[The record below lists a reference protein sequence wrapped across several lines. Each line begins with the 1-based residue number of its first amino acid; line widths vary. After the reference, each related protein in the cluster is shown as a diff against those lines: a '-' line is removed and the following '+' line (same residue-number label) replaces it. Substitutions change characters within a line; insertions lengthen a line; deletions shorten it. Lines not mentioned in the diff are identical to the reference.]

1 MKPFGPK
8 CGPTH
13 KVIAQGGRVLAFTF
27 PGQGSQKP
35 GMGSPWVNHES
46 WELVEEASEAC
57 GRDVGQLLLDAEAEE
72 LKQTRN
78 SQLTTFV
85 VSMVVL
91 DAVERT
97 GVAPNLAAGHSL
109 GEYSALCASG
119 ALSFEDAVRLVAERG
134 EAMQIAADE
143 QEGAMA
149 AILGLDDDLVVAACA
164 RIGGDVWVANYNAPG
179 QVVIAGSPAAVTE
192 AGEKA
197 KELGAK
203 RAMALPVGGAF
214 HTPFMSP
221 ARDRLRKALGEVE
234 VRAPA
239 VPIVANVDA
248 MARDEADEWPQLLA
262 SQLCSPVQWR
272 QSLYTLSDAGCTT
285 FVELGPGTVLTG
297 MAKRT
302 LKESMTLSVGAPEE
316 LDALLVAVTDLGSSE
331 QPAAG
336 TGEHLYVTERLVVSP
351 CAGTFTPQE
360 GLDSDQIIA
369 VGDVVGWVAE
379 EEVRSPF
386 SGAIMDFIALEGE
399 RVTAR
404 QPIAW
409 LRTN

>member
-1 MKPFGPK
+1 M
-8 CGPTH
+8 
-13 KVIAQGGRVLAFTF
+13 LAFTF

-35 GMGSPWVNHES
+35 AMGEEWIKHES
-46 WELVEEASEAC
+46 WELVDEASDAC
-57 GRDVGQLLLDAEAEE
+57 GRDVAQLLLKADADE

-85 VSMVVL
+85 LSMVIL

-97 GVAPNLAAGHSL
+97 GVAPNFTAGHSL

-119 ALSFEDAVRLVAERG
+119 ALSFEDAVRLVSERG
-134 EAMQIAADE
+134 EAMQVAADE
-143 QEGAMA
+143 QDGSMA
-149 AILGLDDDLVVAACA
+149 AVLGLDDDLVVSACA
-164 RIGGDVWVANYNAPG
+164 RVDGDVWVANYNAPG
-179 QVVIAGSPAAVTE
+179 QVVIAGDPAALTD

-203 RAMALPVGGAF
+203 RSMALPVGGAF
-214 HTPFMSP
+214 HTPFMAP
-221 ARDRLRKALGEVE
+221 ARDRLRKALAEVE
-234 VRAPA
+234 VRDPA
-239 VPIVANVDA
+239 IPVFANVDA
-248 MARDEADEWPQLLA
+248 ISRDTAEEWPQLLA

-272 QSLYTLSDAGCTT
+272 QTLYAMQELGCAT

-302 LKESMTLSVGAPEE
+302 LKNVNTLSVATPEDVDTP
-316 LDALLVAVTDLGSSE
+316 LTAVTDLGSSSQGAKE
-331 QPAAG
+331 S
-336 TGEHLYVTERLVVSP
+336 GEYLYVTERLVVSP
-351 CAGTFTPQE
+351 CAGIFAPDPRVT
-360 GLDSDQIIA
+360 LDKVIK
-369 VGDVVGWVAE
+369 VGDIVGWVND

-386 SGAIMDFIALEGE
+386 AGLLMEFMALDSE

-409 LRTN
+409 LRTK

>member
-1 MKPFGPK
+1 M
-8 CGPTH
+8 
-13 KVIAQGGRVLAFTF
+13 LAFTF

-35 GMGSPWVNHES
+35 GMGSEWVEHES
-46 WELVEEASEAC
+46 WELVDEASEAC
-57 GRDVGQLLLDAEAEE
+57 GRDVGQLLLEADADE

-85 VSMVVL
+85 LSMVVL

-97 GVAPNLAAGHSL
+97 GVVPNLVAGHSL

-143 QEGAMA
+143 QDGTMA
-149 AILGLDDDLVVAACA
+149 AVLGLDDDLVVTACA
-164 RIGGDVWVANYNAPG
+164 RVDGDVWVANYNAPG
-179 QVVIAGSPAAVTE
+179 QIVIAGSPDAVGE

-203 RAMALPVGGAF
+203 RAMGLPVGGAF
-214 HTPFMSP
+214 HTPFMAP
-221 ARDRLRKALGEVE
+221 ARDRLRKALAEVE

-239 VPIVANVDA
+239 IPVVANVDA
-248 MARDEADEWPQLLA
+248 TAREEAEEWPQLLA

-272 QSLYTLSDAGCTT
+272 QSLYTLQELGCST

-302 LKESMTLSVGAPEE
+302 LKGANTLSVGTPE
-316 LDALLVAVTDLGSSE
+316 DVDVLLTTVTDLGSSG
-331 QPAAG
+331 QTGNGA
-336 TGEHLYVTERLVVSP
+336 GEHLYVTERLVVSP
-351 CAGTFTPQE
+351 CAGVFEPKQ
-360 GLDSDQIIA
+360 GISGDQPIN

-386 SGAIMDFIALEGE
+386 AGILMEFMALENE

-409 LRTN
+409 LRTR

>member
-1 MKPFGPK
+1 
-8 CGPTH
+8 
-13 KVIAQGGRVLAFTF
+13 
-27 PGQGSQKP
+27 
-35 GMGSPWVNHES
+35 MGSEWVEHES
-46 WELVEEASEAC
+46 WELVDEASAAC
-57 GRDVGQLLLDAEAEE
+57 GRDVSQLLLEADADE

-85 VSMVVL
+85 LSMVVL

-97 GVAPNLAAGHSL
+97 GVVPNLAAGHSL

-134 EAMQIAADE
+134 EAMQVAADE
-143 QEGAMA
+143 QDGTMA
-149 AILGLDDDLVVAACA
+149 AVLGLDDDLVVAACA
-164 RIGGDVWVANYNAPG
+164 RVDGDVWVANYNAPG
-179 QVVIAGSPAAVTE
+179 QIVIAGSPTAVE
-192 AGEKA
+192 DASEKA

-203 RAMALPVGGAF
+203 RAMGLPVGGAF
-214 HTPFMSP
+214 HTPFMAP
-221 ARDRLRKALGEVE
+221 ARDRLRKALAEVE

-239 VPIVANVDA
+239 IPVVANVDA
-248 MARDEADEWPQLLA
+248 AARKDAEEWPQLLA

-272 QSLYTLSDAGCTT
+272 QSLYTLQELGCST

-302 LKESMTLSVGAPEE
+302 LKEVNTLSVATPE
-316 LDALLVAVTDLGSSE
+316 DVDTLLATVTDLRSSGQGGSG
-331 QPAAG
+331 A
-336 TGEHLYVTERLVVSP
+336 GEHLYVTERLVVSP
-351 CAGTFTPQE
+351 CAGVFVPKQ
-360 GLDSDQIIA
+360 GISGDQPIS

-386 SGAIMDFIALEGE
+386 AGLLMEFMALESE

-409 LRTN
+409 LRTK

>member
-1 MKPFGPK
+1 
-8 CGPTH
+8 
-13 KVIAQGGRVLAFTF
+13 
-27 PGQGSQKP
+27 
-35 GMGSPWVNHES
+35 MGSEWVEHES
-46 WELVEEASEAC
+46 WELVDEASTAC
-57 GRDVGQLLLDAEAEE
+57 GRDVGQLLLKADADE

-85 VSMVVL
+85 LSMVVL

-134 EAMQIAADE
+134 EAMQVAADE
-143 QEGAMA
+143 QHGAMA
-149 AILGLDDDLVVAACA
+149 AILGLDDDLVVTACA
-164 RIGGDVWVANYNAPG
+164 RVDGDVWVANYNAPG
-179 QVVIAGSPAAVTE
+179 QIVIAGSPTAVE
-192 AGEKA
+192 DASEKA

-203 RAMALPVGGAF
+203 RAMGLPVGGAF
-214 HTPFMSP
+214 HTPFMAP
-221 ARDRLRKALGEVE
+221 ARDRLRKALAEVE

-239 VPIVANVDA
+239 IPVVANVDA
-248 MARDEADEWPQLLA
+248 VARDDADEWPQLLA

-272 QSLYTLSDAGCTT
+272 QSLYALQELGCST

-302 LKESMTLSVGAPEE
+302 LKEVSTLSVATPEDV
-316 LDALLVAVTDLGSSE
+316 DALLAAVTDLESSSQGSGG
-331 QPAAG
+331 A
-336 TGEHLYVTERLVVSP
+336 GEHLYVTERLVVSP
-351 CAGTFTPQE
+351 CAGVFVPKQ
-360 GLDSDQIIA
+360 GISGDQPIN

-386 SGAIMDFIALEGE
+386 AGLLMEFMALESE

-409 LRTN
+409 LRTR

>member
-1 MKPFGPK
+1 
-8 CGPTH
+8 
-13 KVIAQGGRVLAFTF
+13 VLAFTF

-35 GMGSPWVNHES
+35 AMGSEWVEHES
-46 WELVEEASEAC
+46 WELVDEASAAC
-57 GRDVGQLLLDAEAEE
+57 GRDVSQLLLEADADE

-85 VSMVVL
+85 LSMVVL

-97 GVAPNLAAGHSL
+97 GVVPNLAAGHSL

-134 EAMQIAADE
+134 EAMQVAADE
-143 QEGAMA
+143 QDGTMA
-149 AILGLDDDLVVAACA
+149 AVLGLDDDLVVAACA
-164 RIGGDVWVANYNAPG
+164 RVDGDVWVANYNAPG
-179 QVVIAGSPAAVTE
+179 QIVIAGSPTAVE
-192 AGEKA
+192 DASEKA

-203 RAMALPVGGAF
+203 RAMGLPVGGAF
-214 HTPFMSP
+214 HTPFMAP
-221 ARDRLRKALGEVE
+221 ARDRLRKALAEVE

-239 VPIVANVDA
+239 IPVVANVDA
-248 MARDEADEWPQLLA
+248 AARKDAEEWPQLLA

-272 QSLYTLSDAGCTT
+272 QSLYTLQELGCST

-302 LKESMTLSVGAPEE
+302 LKEVNTLSVATPE
-316 LDALLVAVTDLGSSE
+316 DVDTLLATVTDLRSSGQGGSG
-331 QPAAG
+331 A
-336 TGEHLYVTERLVVSP
+336 GEHLYVTERLVVSP
-351 CAGTFTPQE
+351 CAGVFVPKQ
-360 GLDSDQIIA
+360 GISGDQPIS

-386 SGAIMDFIALEGE
+386 AGLLMEFMALENE

-409 LRTN
+409 LRTK

>member
-1 MKPFGPK
+1 M
-8 CGPTH
+8 
-13 KVIAQGGRVLAFTF
+13 LAFTF

-35 GMGSPWVNHES
+35 AMGEEWIKHES
-46 WELVEEASEAC
+46 WELVDEASDAC
-57 GRDVGQLLLDAEAEE
+57 GRDVAQLLLKADADE

-85 VSMVVL
+85 LSMVIL

-97 GVAPNLAAGHSL
+97 GVAPNFTAGHSL

-119 ALSFEDAVRLVAERG
+119 ALSFEDAVRLVSERG
-134 EAMQIAADE
+134 EAMQVAADE
-143 QEGAMA
+143 QDGSMA
-149 AILGLDDDLVVAACA
+149 AVLGLDDDLVVSACA
-164 RIGGDVWVANYNAPG
+164 RVDGDVWVANYNAPG
-179 QVVIAGSPAAVTE
+179 QVVIAGDPAALTD

-203 RAMALPVGGAF
+203 RSMALPVGGAF
-214 HTPFMSP
+214 HTPFMAP
-221 ARDRLRKALGEVE
+221 ARDRLRKALAEVE
-234 VRAPA
+234 VRDPA
-239 VPIVANVDA
+239 IPVFANVDA
-248 MARDEADEWPQLLA
+248 ISRDTAEEWPQLLA

-272 QSLYTLSDAGCTT
+272 QTLYAMQELGCAT

-302 LKESMTLSVGAPEE
+302 LKNVNTLSVATPE
-316 LDALLVAVTDLGSSE
+316 DVDTLLTAVTDLGSSSQGAKE
-331 QPAAG
+331 S
-336 TGEHLYVTERLVVSP
+336 GEYLYVTERLVVSP
-351 CAGTFTPQE
+351 CAGIFAPDPRVT
-360 GLDSDQIIA
+360 LDKVIK
-369 VGDVVGWVAE
+369 VGDIVGWVND

-386 SGAIMDFIALEGE
+386 AGLLMEFMALDSE

-409 LRTN
+409 LRTK

>member
-1 MKPFGPK
+1 
-8 CGPTH
+8 
-13 KVIAQGGRVLAFTF
+13 VLAFTF

-35 GMGSPWVNHES
+35 GMGAEWVDHDS
-46 WELVEEASEAC
+46 WELVEEASQAC
-57 GRDVGQLLLDAEAEE
+57 GRDVTQLLLNADADE

-85 VSMVVL
+85 LSMVVL

-143 QEGAMA
+143 QDGTMA
-149 AILGLDDDLVVAACA
+149 AVLGLDDDLVVSACA
-164 RIGGDVWVANYNAPG
+164 RVDGDVWVANHNAPG
-179 QVVIAGSPAAVTE
+179 QVVIAGSPSAVEE

-203 RAMALPVGGAF
+203 RAMGLPVGGAF
-214 HTPFMSP
+214 HTPFMAP
-221 ARDRLRKALGEVE
+221 ARDRLRKALSEIE
-234 VRAPA
+234 VRDPA
-239 VPIVANVDA
+239 IPIVANVDA
-248 MARDEADEWPQLLA
+248 TARQEAEEWPQLLA

-272 QSLYTLSDAGCTT
+272 QSLYALHELGCLT

-302 LKESMTLSVGAPEE
+302 LKDVNTMSVATPEDVDTLLA
-316 LDALLVAVTDLGSSE
+316 AVTDLGSSG
-331 QPAAG
+331 QNAG
-336 TGEHLYVTERLVVSP
+336 VAGEHLYVTERLVVSP
-351 CAGTFTPQE
+351 CAGIFSPKE
-360 GLDSDQIIA
+360 GLQTDQLVN

-386 SGAIMDFIALEGE
+386 AGLLMEFMALDSE

-409 LRTN
+409 LRTR

>member
-1 MKPFGPK
+1 M
-8 CGPTH
+8 
-13 KVIAQGGRVLAFTF
+13 LAFTF

-35 GMGSPWVNHES
+35 SMGSEWVEHES
-46 WELVEEASEAC
+46 WELVDEASTAC
-57 GRDVGQLLLDAEAEE
+57 GRDVSQLLLEADADE

-85 VSMVVL
+85 LSMVVL

-134 EAMQIAADE
+134 EAMQVAADE
-143 QEGAMA
+143 QAGAMA
-149 AILGLDDDLVVAACA
+149 AILGLDDDLVVTACA
-164 RIGGDVWVANYNAPG
+164 RVDGDVWVANYNAPG
-179 QVVIAGSPAAVTE
+179 QIVIAGSPTAVE
-192 AGEKA
+192 DASEKA

-203 RAMALPVGGAF
+203 RAMGLPVGGAF
-214 HTPFMSP
+214 HTPFMAP
-221 ARDRLRKALGEVE
+221 ARDRLRKALAEVE

-239 VPIVANVDA
+239 IPVIANVDA
-248 MARDEADEWPQLLA
+248 AAREDADEWPQLLA
-262 SQLCSPVQWR
+262 SQLCTPVQWR
-272 QSLYTLSDAGCTT
+272 QSLYALQELGCST

-302 LKESMTLSVGAPEE
+302 LKEVTTLSVATPEDV
-316 LDALLVAVTDLGSSE
+316 DALLAAVTDLGSSG
-331 QPAAG
+331 QGSSGA
-336 TGEHLYVTERLVVSP
+336 GEHLYVTERLVVSP
-351 CAGTFTPQE
+351 CAGVFVPKQ
-360 GLDSDQIIA
+360 GISADQLIN

-386 SGAIMDFIALEGE
+386 AGLLMEFMALESE

-409 LRTN
+409 LRTR

>member
-1 MKPFGPK
+1 M
-8 CGPTH
+8 
-13 KVIAQGGRVLAFTF
+13 LAFTF

-35 GMGSPWVNHES
+35 AMGEEWIKHES
-46 WELVEEASEAC
+46 WELVDEASDAC
-57 GRDVGQLLLDAEAEE
+57 GRDVAQLLLKADADE

-85 VSMVVL
+85 LSMVIL

-97 GVAPNLAAGHSL
+97 GVAPNFTAGHSL

-119 ALSFEDAVRLVAERG
+119 ALSFEDAVRLVSERG
-134 EAMQIAADE
+134 EAMQVAADE
-143 QEGAMA
+143 QDGSMA
-149 AILGLDDDLVVAACA
+149 AVLGLDDDLVVSACA
-164 RIGGDVWVANYNAPG
+164 RVDGDVWVANYNAPG
-179 QVVIAGSPAAVTE
+179 QVVIAGDPAALTD

-203 RAMALPVGGAF
+203 RSMALPVGGAF
-214 HTPFMSP
+214 HTPFMAP
-221 ARDRLRKALGEVE
+221 ARDRLRKALAEVE
-234 VRAPA
+234 VRDPA
-239 VPIVANVDA
+239 IPVFANVDA
-248 MARDEADEWPQLLA
+248 ISRDTAEEWPQLLA

-272 QSLYTLSDAGCTT
+272 QTLYAMQELGCAT

-302 LKESMTLSVGAPEE
+302 LKDVNTLSVATPE
-316 LDALLVAVTDLGSSE
+316 DVDTLLAAVTDLGSSSQGAKE
-331 QPAAG
+331 A
-336 TGEHLYVTERLVVSP
+336 GEHLYVTERLVVSP
-351 CAGTFTPQE
+351 CAGIFAPDPRVT
-360 GLDSDQIIA
+360 LDKVIK
-369 VGDVVGWVAE
+369 VGDIVGWVND

-386 SGAIMDFIALEGE
+386 AGLLMEFMALDSE

-409 LRTN
+409 LRTK

>member
-1 MKPFGPK
+1 M
-8 CGPTH
+8 
-13 KVIAQGGRVLAFTF
+13 LAFTF

-35 GMGSPWVNHES
+35 SMGSEWVEHES
-46 WELVEEASEAC
+46 WELVDEASTAC
-57 GRDVGQLLLDAEAEE
+57 GRDVSQLLLEADADE

-85 VSMVVL
+85 LSMVVL

-134 EAMQIAADE
+134 EAMQVAADE
-143 QEGAMA
+143 QAGAMA
-149 AILGLDDDLVVAACA
+149 AILGLDDDLVVTACA
-164 RIGGDVWVANYNAPG
+164 RVDGDVWVANYNAPG
-179 QVVIAGSPAAVTE
+179 QIVIAGSPTAVE
-192 AGEKA
+192 DASEKA

-203 RAMALPVGGAF
+203 RAMGLPVGGAF
-214 HTPFMSP
+214 HTPFMAP
-221 ARDRLRKALGEVE
+221 ARDRLRKALAEVE

-239 VPIVANVDA
+239 IPVIANVDA
-248 MARDEADEWPQLLA
+248 AAREDADEWPQLLA
-262 SQLCSPVQWR
+262 SQLCTPVQWR
-272 QSLYTLSDAGCTT
+272 QSLYALQELGCST

-302 LKESMTLSVGAPEE
+302 LKEVTTLSVATPEDV
-316 LDALLVAVTDLGSSE
+316 DALLAAVTDLGSSD
-331 QPAAG
+331 QGSSGA
-336 TGEHLYVTERLVVSP
+336 GEHLYVTERLVVSP
-351 CAGTFTPQE
+351 CAGVFVPKQ
-360 GLDSDQIIA
+360 GISADQLIN

-386 SGAIMDFIALEGE
+386 AGLLMEFMALESE

-409 LRTN
+409 LRTR

>member
-1 MKPFGPK
+1 
-8 CGPTH
+8 
-13 KVIAQGGRVLAFTF
+13 
-27 PGQGSQKP
+27 
-35 GMGSPWVNHES
+35 MGSEWVEHES
-46 WELVEEASEAC
+46 WELVDEASAAC
-57 GRDVGQLLLDAEAEE
+57 GRDVSQLLLEADADE

-85 VSMVVL
+85 LSMVVL

-97 GVAPNLAAGHSL
+97 GVVPNLAAGHSL

-134 EAMQIAADE
+134 EAMQVAADE
-143 QEGAMA
+143 QDGTMA
-149 AILGLDDDLVVAACA
+149 AVLGLDDDLVVAACA
-164 RIGGDVWVANYNAPG
+164 RVDGDVWVANYNAPG
-179 QVVIAGSPAAVTE
+179 QIVIAGSPTAVE
-192 AGEKA
+192 DASEKA

-203 RAMALPVGGAF
+203 RAMGLPVGGAF
-214 HTPFMSP
+214 HTPFMAP
-221 ARDRLRKALGEVE
+221 ARDRLRKALAEVE

-239 VPIVANVDA
+239 IPVVANVDA
-248 MARDEADEWPQLLA
+248 TAREDADEWPQLLA

-272 QSLYTLSDAGCTT
+272 QSLYTLQELGCST

-302 LKESMTLSVGAPEE
+302 LKEVNTLSVATPEDV
-316 LDALLVAVTDLGSSE
+316 DALLATVTDLGSSG
-331 QPAAG
+331 QGGSGA
-336 TGEHLYVTERLVVSP
+336 GEHLYVTERLVVSP
-351 CAGTFTPQE
+351 CAGVFVPKQ
-360 GLDSDQIIA
+360 GISGDQPIS

-386 SGAIMDFIALEGE
+386 AGLLMEFMALESE

-409 LRTN
+409 LRTK

>member
-1 MKPFGPK
+1 
-8 CGPTH
+8 
-13 KVIAQGGRVLAFTF
+13 
-27 PGQGSQKP
+27 
-35 GMGSPWVNHES
+35 MGSEWVEHES
-46 WELVEEASEAC
+46 WELVDEASAAC
-57 GRDVGQLLLDAEAEE
+57 GRDVSQLLLEADADG

-85 VSMVVL
+85 LSMVVL

-97 GVAPNLAAGHSL
+97 GVVPNLAAGHSL

-134 EAMQIAADE
+134 EAMQVAADE
-143 QEGAMA
+143 QDGTMA
-149 AILGLDDDLVVAACA
+149 AVLGLDDDLVVAACA
-164 RIGGDVWVANYNAPG
+164 RVDGDVWVANYNAPG
-179 QVVIAGSPAAVTE
+179 QIVIAGSPTAVE
-192 AGEKA
+192 DASEKA

-203 RAMALPVGGAF
+203 RAMGLPVGGAF
-214 HTPFMSP
+214 HTPFMAP
-221 ARDRLRKALGEVE
+221 ARDRLRKALAEVE

-239 VPIVANVDA
+239 IPVVANVDA
-248 MARDEADEWPQLLA
+248 AARKDAEEWPQLLA

-272 QSLYTLSDAGCTT
+272 QSLYTLQELGCST

-302 LKESMTLSVGAPEE
+302 LKEVNTLSVATPE
-316 LDALLVAVTDLGSSE
+316 DVDTLLATVTDLRSSGQGGSG
-331 QPAAG
+331 A
-336 TGEHLYVTERLVVSP
+336 GEHLYVTERLVVSP
-351 CAGTFTPQE
+351 CAGVFVPKQ
-360 GLDSDQIIA
+360 GISGDQPIS

-386 SGAIMDFIALEGE
+386 AGLLMEFMALENE

-409 LRTN
+409 LRTK

>member
-1 MKPFGPK
+1 
-8 CGPTH
+8 
-13 KVIAQGGRVLAFTF
+13 VLAFTF

-35 GMGSPWVNHES
+35 GMGSEWVEHES
-46 WELVEEASEAC
+46 WELVDEASEAC
-57 GRDVGQLLLDAEAEE
+57 GRDIGQLLLDADANE

-85 VSMVVL
+85 LSMVVL

-97 GVAPNLAAGHSL
+97 GVVPNLAAGHSL

-143 QEGAMA
+143 QDGTMA
-149 AILGLDDDLVVAACA
+149 AVLGLDDDLVVTACA
-164 RIGGDVWVANYNAPG
+164 RVDGDVWVANYNAPG
-179 QVVIAGSPAAVTE
+179 QIVIAGSPGAV
-192 AGEKA
+192 ADASDKA

-214 HTPFMSP
+214 HTPFMAP
-221 ARDRLRKALGEVE
+221 ARDRLRKALAEVE

-239 VPIVANVDA
+239 IPVVANVDA
-248 MARDEADEWPQLLA
+248 TAREDAEEWPQLLA

-272 QSLYTLSDAGCTT
+272 QSLYTLQELGCST

-302 LKESMTLSVGAPEE
+302 LKEANTLSVGTPE
-316 LDALLVAVTDLGSSE
+316 DVDVLLTTVTDLGSSG
-331 QPAAG
+331 QSGNGA
-336 TGEHLYVTERLVVSP
+336 GEHLYVTERLVVSP
-351 CAGTFTPQE
+351 CAGVFAPKQ
-360 GLDSDQIIA
+360 GISGDQPIN

-386 SGAIMDFIALEGE
+386 AGILMEFMALENE

-409 LRTN
+409 LRTR

>member
-1 MKPFGPK
+1 
-8 CGPTH
+8 
-13 KVIAQGGRVLAFTF
+13 
-27 PGQGSQKP
+27 
-35 GMGSPWVNHES
+35 MGSEWVEHES
-46 WELVEEASEAC
+46 WELVDEASTAC
-57 GRDVGQLLLDAEAEE
+57 GRDVSQLLLEADADE

-85 VSMVVL
+85 LSMVVL

-134 EAMQIAADE
+134 EAMQVAADE
-143 QEGAMA
+143 QAGAMA
-149 AILGLDDDLVVAACA
+149 AILGLDDDLVVTACA
-164 RIGGDVWVANYNAPG
+164 RVDGDVWVANYNAPG
-179 QVVIAGSPAAVTE
+179 QIVIAGSPTAVE
-192 AGEKA
+192 DASEKA

-203 RAMALPVGGAF
+203 RAMGLPVGGAF
-214 HTPFMSP
+214 HTPFMAP
-221 ARDRLRKALGEVE
+221 ARDRLRKALAEVE

-239 VPIVANVDA
+239 IPVIANVDA
-248 MARDEADEWPQLLA
+248 AAREDADEWPQLLA
-262 SQLCSPVQWR
+262 SQLCTPVQWR
-272 QSLYTLSDAGCTT
+272 QSLYALQELGCST

-302 LKESMTLSVGAPEE
+302 LKEVTTLSVATPEDV
-316 LDALLVAVTDLGSSE
+316 DALLAAVTDLGSSG
-331 QPAAG
+331 QGSSGA
-336 TGEHLYVTERLVVSP
+336 GEHLYVTERLVVSP
-351 CAGTFTPQE
+351 CAGVFVPKQ
-360 GLDSDQIIA
+360 GISADQLIN

-386 SGAIMDFIALEGE
+386 AGLLMEFMALESE

-409 LRTN
+409 LRTR

>member
-1 MKPFGPK
+1 M
-8 CGPTH
+8 
-13 KVIAQGGRVLAFTF
+13 LAFTF

-35 GMGSPWVNHES
+35 GMGVEWVDHES
-46 WELVEEASEAC
+46 WELVEEASQAC
-57 GRDVGQLLLDAEAEE
+57 GRDVAQLLLNADAEE

-85 VSMVVL
+85 LSMVVL

-143 QEGAMA
+143 QDGTMA
-149 AILGLDDDLVVAACA
+149 AVLGLDDDLVVSACA
-164 RIGGDVWVANYNAPG
+164 RVDGDVWVANYNAPG
-179 QVVIAGSPAAVTE
+179 QVVIAGDPSAVEE

-203 RAMALPVGGAF
+203 RAMGLPVGGAF
-214 HTPFMSP
+214 HTPFMAP
-221 ARDRLRKALGEVE
+221 ARDRLRKALSEIE

-239 VPIVANVDA
+239 IPIVANVDA
-248 MARDEADEWPQLLA
+248 AARQEAEEWPQLLA

-272 QSLYTLSDAGCTT
+272 QSLYALDELGCLT

-302 LKESMTLSVGAPEE
+302 LKDINTMSVATPEDVDTLLAT
-316 LDALLVAVTDLGSSE
+316 VTDLGSSG
-331 QPAAG
+331 PSAG
-336 TGEHLYVTERLVVSP
+336 VAGEHLYVTERLVVSP
-351 CAGTFTPQE
+351 CAGIFSPKE
-360 GLDSDQIIA
+360 GLQADHLVS

-386 SGAIMDFIALEGE
+386 AGLLMEFMALDSE

-409 LRTN
+409 LRTR

>member
-1 MKPFGPK
+1 
-8 CGPTH
+8 
-13 KVIAQGGRVLAFTF
+13 VLAFTF

-35 GMGSPWVNHES
+35 GMGVEWVDHES
-46 WELVEEASEAC
+46 WELVEEASQAC
-57 GRDVGQLLLDAEAEE
+57 GRDVAQLLLNADAEE

-85 VSMVVL
+85 LSMVVL

-143 QEGAMA
+143 QDGTMA
-149 AILGLDDDLVVAACA
+149 AVLGLDDDLVVSACA
-164 RIGGDVWVANYNAPG
+164 RVDGDVWVANYNAPG
-179 QVVIAGSPAAVTE
+179 QVVIAGDPSAVEE

-203 RAMALPVGGAF
+203 RAMGLPVGGAF
-214 HTPFMSP
+214 HTPFMAP
-221 ARDRLRKALGEVE
+221 ARDRLRKALSEIE

-239 VPIVANVDA
+239 IPIVANVDA
-248 MARDEADEWPQLLA
+248 AARQEAEEWPQLLA

-272 QSLYTLSDAGCTT
+272 QSLYALDELGCLT

-302 LKESMTLSVGAPEE
+302 LKDINTMSVATPEDVDTLLAT
-316 LDALLVAVTDLGSSE
+316 VTDLGSSG
-331 QPAAG
+331 PSAG
-336 TGEHLYVTERLVVSP
+336 VAGEHLYVTERLVVSP
-351 CAGTFTPQE
+351 CAGIFSPKE
-360 GLDSDQIIA
+360 GLQADHLVS

-386 SGAIMDFIALEGE
+386 AGLLMEFMALDSE

-409 LRTN
+409 LRTR

>member
-1 MKPFGPK
+1 M
-8 CGPTH
+8 
-13 KVIAQGGRVLAFTF
+13 LAFTF

-35 GMGSPWVNHES
+35 SMGSEWVEHES
-46 WELVEEASEAC
+46 WELVDEASAAC
-57 GRDVGQLLLDAEAEE
+57 GRDVSQLLLEADADE

-85 VSMVVL
+85 LSMVVL

-97 GVAPNLAAGHSL
+97 GVAPNFAAGHSL

-134 EAMQIAADE
+134 EAMQVAADE
-143 QEGAMA
+143 QDGTMA
-149 AILGLDDDLVVAACA
+149 AILGLDDDLVVSACA
-164 RIGGDVWVANYNAPG
+164 RVDGDVWVANYNAPG
-179 QVVIAGSPAAVTE
+179 QIVIAGSPIAVGD
-192 AGEKA
+192 ASDKA

-203 RAMALPVGGAF
+203 RAMGLPVGGAF
-214 HTPFMSP
+214 HTPFMAP
-221 ARDRLRKALGEVE
+221 ARDRLRKALAEVE

-239 VPIVANVDA
+239 IPVVANVDA
-248 MARDEADEWPQLLA
+248 VAREDAPEWPQLLA

-272 QSLYTLSDAGCTT
+272 QSLYTLQELGCST

-302 LKESMTLSVGAPEE
+302 LKEVNTLSVATPE
-316 LDALLVAVTDLGSSE
+316 DVDTLLATVTDLGSST
-331 QPAAG
+331 QGSSGA
-336 TGEHLYVTERLVVSP
+336 GEHLYVTERLVVSP
-351 CAGTFTPQE
+351 CAGVFVPKQ
-360 GLDSDQIIA
+360 GISGDQPIN

-386 SGAIMDFIALEGE
+386 AGLLMEFMALESE

-409 LRTN
+409 LRTR

>member
-1 MKPFGPK
+1 M
-8 CGPTH
+8 
-13 KVIAQGGRVLAFTF
+13 LAFTF

-35 GMGSPWVNHES
+35 AMGEEWIKHES
-46 WELVEEASEAC
+46 WELVDEASDAC
-57 GRDVGQLLLDAEAEE
+57 GRDVAQLLLTADADE

-85 VSMVVL
+85 LSMVIL

-97 GVAPNLAAGHSL
+97 GVAPNFTAGHSL

-119 ALSFEDAVRLVAERG
+119 ALSFEDAVRLVSERG
-134 EAMQIAADE
+134 EAMQVAADE
-143 QEGAMA
+143 QDGSMA
-149 AILGLDDDLVVAACA
+149 AVLGLDDDLVVSACA
-164 RIGGDVWVANYNAPG
+164 RVDGDVWVANYNAPG
-179 QVVIAGSPAAVTE
+179 QVVIAGDPAALTD

-203 RAMALPVGGAF
+203 RSMALPVGGAF
-214 HTPFMSP
+214 HTPFMAP
-221 ARDRLRKALGEVE
+221 ARDRLRKALAEVE
-234 VRAPA
+234 VRDPA
-239 VPIVANVDA
+239 IPVFANVDA
-248 MARDEADEWPQLLA
+248 ISRDNAEEWPQLLA

-272 QSLYTLSDAGCTT
+272 QTLYAMQELGCAT

-302 LKESMTLSVGAPEE
+302 LKDVNTLSVATPE
-316 LDALLVAVTDLGSSE
+316 DVDTLLAVVTDLGSSSQGAKE
-331 QPAAG
+331 AG
-336 TGEHLYVTERLVVSP
+336 EYLYVTERLVVSP
-351 CAGTFTPQE
+351 CAGIFAPDPRVT
-360 GLDSDQIIA
+360 LDKVIK
-369 VGDVVGWVAE
+369 VGDIVGWVND

-386 SGAIMDFIALEGE
+386 AGLLMEFMALDSE

-409 LRTN
+409 LRTK

>member
-1 MKPFGPK
+1 M
-8 CGPTH
+8 
-13 KVIAQGGRVLAFTF
+13 LAFTF

-35 GMGSPWVNHES
+35 AMGSEWVEHES
-46 WELVEEASEAC
+46 WELVDEASAAC
-57 GRDVGQLLLDAEAEE
+57 GRDVSQLLLEADADE

-85 VSMVVL
+85 LSMVVL

-97 GVAPNLAAGHSL
+97 GVVPNLAAGHSL

-134 EAMQIAADE
+134 EAMQVAADE
-143 QEGAMA
+143 QDGTMA
-149 AILGLDDDLVVAACA
+149 AVLGLDDDLVVAACA
-164 RIGGDVWVANYNAPG
+164 RVDGDVWVANYNAPG
-179 QVVIAGSPAAVTE
+179 QIVIAGSPTAVE
-192 AGEKA
+192 DASEKA

-203 RAMALPVGGAF
+203 RAMGLPVGGAF
-214 HTPFMSP
+214 HTPFMAP
-221 ARDRLRKALGEVE
+221 ARDRLRKALAEVE

-239 VPIVANVDA
+239 IPVVANVDA
-248 MARDEADEWPQLLA
+248 AARKDAEEWPQLLA

-272 QSLYTLSDAGCTT
+272 QSLYTLQELGCST

-302 LKESMTLSVGAPEE
+302 LKEVNTLSVATPE
-316 LDALLVAVTDLGSSE
+316 DVDTLLATVTDLRSSGQGGSG
-331 QPAAG
+331 A
-336 TGEHLYVTERLVVSP
+336 GEHLYVTERLVVSP
-351 CAGTFTPQE
+351 CAGVFVPKQ
-360 GLDSDQIIA
+360 GISGDQPIS

-386 SGAIMDFIALEGE
+386 AGLLMEFMALENE

-409 LRTN
+409 LRTK

>member
-1 MKPFGPK
+1 
-8 CGPTH
+8 
-13 KVIAQGGRVLAFTF
+13 
-27 PGQGSQKP
+27 
-35 GMGSPWVNHES
+35 MGSEWVEHES
-46 WELVEEASEAC
+46 WELVDEASAAC
-57 GRDVGQLLLDAEAEE
+57 GRDVSQLLLEADADE

-85 VSMVVL
+85 LSMVVL

-97 GVAPNLAAGHSL
+97 GVVPNLAAGHSL

-134 EAMQIAADE
+134 EAMQVAADE
-143 QEGAMA
+143 QDGTMA
-149 AILGLDDDLVVAACA
+149 AVLGLDDDLVVAACA
-164 RIGGDVWVANYNAPG
+164 RVDGDVWVANYNAPG
-179 QVVIAGSPAAVTE
+179 QIVIAGSPTAVE
-192 AGEKA
+192 DASEKA

-203 RAMALPVGGAF
+203 RAMGLPVGGAF
-214 HTPFMSP
+214 HTPFMAP
-221 ARDRLRKALGEVE
+221 ARDRLRKALAEVE

-239 VPIVANVDA
+239 IPVVANVDA
-248 MARDEADEWPQLLA
+248 AAREDADEWPQLLA

-272 QSLYTLSDAGCTT
+272 QSLYTLQELGCST

-302 LKESMTLSVGAPEE
+302 LKEVNTLSVATPEDV
-316 LDALLVAVTDLGSSE
+316 DALLATVTDLGSSG
-331 QPAAG
+331 QGGSGA
-336 TGEHLYVTERLVVSP
+336 GEHLYVTERLVVSP
-351 CAGTFTPQE
+351 CAGVFVPKQ
-360 GLDSDQIIA
+360 GISGDQPIS

-386 SGAIMDFIALEGE
+386 AGLLMEFMALESE

-409 LRTN
+409 LRTK

>member
-1 MKPFGPK
+1 M
-8 CGPTH
+8 
-13 KVIAQGGRVLAFTF
+13 LAFTF

-35 GMGSPWVNHES
+35 AMGEEWIKHES
-46 WELVEEASEAC
+46 WELVDEASDAC
-57 GRDVGQLLLDAEAEE
+57 GRDVAQLLLKADADE

-85 VSMVVL
+85 LSMVIL

-97 GVAPNLAAGHSL
+97 GVAPNFTAGHSL

-119 ALSFEDAVRLVAERG
+119 ALSFEDAVRLVSERG
-134 EAMQIAADE
+134 EAMQVAADE
-143 QEGAMA
+143 QDGSMA
-149 AILGLDDDLVVAACA
+149 AVLGLDDDLVVSACA
-164 RIGGDVWVANYNAPG
+164 RVDGDVWVANYNAPG
-179 QVVIAGSPAAVTE
+179 QVVIAGDPAALTD

-203 RAMALPVGGAF
+203 RSMALPVGGAF
-214 HTPFMSP
+214 HTPFMAP
-221 ARDRLRKALGEVE
+221 ARDRLRKALAEVE
-234 VRAPA
+234 VRDPA
-239 VPIVANVDA
+239 IPVFANVDA
-248 MARDEADEWPQLLA
+248 ISRDTAEEWPQLLA

-272 QSLYTLSDAGCTT
+272 QTLYAMQELGCAT

-302 LKESMTLSVGAPEE
+302 LKNVNTLSVATPE
-316 LDALLVAVTDLGSSE
+316 DVDTLLTAVTDLGSSSQGAKE
-331 QPAAG
+331 A
-336 TGEHLYVTERLVVSP
+336 GEHLYVTDRLVVSP
-351 CAGTFTPQE
+351 CAGIFAPDPRVT
-360 GLDSDQIIA
+360 LDKVIK
-369 VGDVVGWVAE
+369 VGDIVGWVND

-386 SGAIMDFIALEGE
+386 AGLLMEFMALDSE

-409 LRTN
+409 LRTK